1 MSNKVMESLHKHL
14 YRFMTVDLV
23 LGIFIIS
30 PLLVTLPI
38 YFNLILLPPI
48 FMVVSFKNKRKNG
61 DILGMILLLILSL
74 IFLLVGLQDLSRE
87 ETMSIIQGILLLLL
101 SASTIRRIRT
111 IRNTVYKNWY
121 NDIKENTG
129 LFEKQ
134 LVVDE
139 VLATCPSC
147 STLLAV
153 IPSKLSEDD
162 KCPNCGENLV
172 N

>member
-38 YFNLILLPPI
+38 YSNLILLPPV

-61 DILGMILLLILSL
+61 DILGIILLLILSL
-74 IFLLVGLQDLSRE
+74 IFLLVGLQDLARE

-134 LVVDE
+134 LVEDE

>member
-111 IRNTVYKNWY
+111 IRNTVYK
-121 NDIKENTG
+121 
-129 LFEKQ
+129 
-134 LVVDE
+134 
-139 VLATCPSC
+139 
-147 STLLAV
+147 
-153 IPSKLSEDD
+153 LS
-162 KCPNCGENLV
+162 LIHI
-172 N
+172 

>member
-1 MSNKVMESLHKHL
+1 
-14 YRFMTVDLV
+14 
-23 LGIFIIS
+23 
-30 PLLVTLPI
+30 
-38 YFNLILLPPI
+38 
-48 FMVVSFKNKRKNG
+48 MVVSFKNKRKNG
-61 DILGMILLLILSL
+61 DILGIILLLILSL
-74 IFLLVGLQDLSRE
+74 IFLLVGLQDLARE

-134 LVVDE
+134 LVEDE